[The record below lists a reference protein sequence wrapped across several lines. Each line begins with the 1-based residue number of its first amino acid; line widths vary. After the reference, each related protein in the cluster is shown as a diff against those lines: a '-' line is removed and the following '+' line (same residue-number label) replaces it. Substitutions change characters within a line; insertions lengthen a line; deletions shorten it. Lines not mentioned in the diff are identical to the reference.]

1 MIIGDFNTTMSIGMD
16 QLNYDT
22 DPHFK
27 CREYITG
34 LETGEQFHDIFR
46 SIHPGVKAYTWRES
60 DGNKRSRLDI
70 AMASPSLLNHV
81 KEITQKAH
89 HFEATD
95 HSTIKITFD
104 FNNSEGGP
112 GIFRCQS
119 SLHTNPKYKSLIRTS
134 IRLAIYECLLTNN
147 RQSQME
153 VEIIRHRQKIEAE
166 LNDKLAKDDPL
177 KINRIN
183 KLQIH
188 LGMILSNE
196 PTLESLIQRPLAV
209 SNATLHEFILMK
221 LKQVTLTFA
230 KTLKNN
236 TKRETAKL
244 EEELNDLVNSNDPN
258 SAEKIRALEEFFMII
273 DNDNT
278 IISIMLVVIRHA
290 S

>member
-1 MIIGDFNTTMSIGMD
+1 
-16 QLNYDT
+16 
-22 DPHFK
+22 
-27 CREYITG
+27 
-34 LETGEQFHDIFR
+34 
-46 SIHPGVKAYTWRES
+46 
-60 DGNKRSRLDI
+60 
-70 AMASPSLLNHV
+70 
-81 KEITQKAH
+81 
-89 HFEATD
+89 
-95 HSTIKITFD
+95 
-104 FNNSEGGP
+104 
-112 GIFRCQS
+112 
-119 SLHTNPKYKSLIRTS
+119 
-134 IRLAIYECLLTNN
+134 
-147 RQSQME
+147 ME

-177 KINRIN
+177 DINRIN

-258 SAEKIRALEEFFMII
+258 SAEKIRALEEVLNLKEKEYLERELQFKENF
-273 DNDNT
+273 T
-278 IISIMLVVIRHA
+278 LVGDEKPR
-290 S
+290 